1 MQAQRV
7 DWSAAKGMLSEGMS
21 AFVLDSRLAA
31 DTEPVLDLPL
41 CSLRLMNDA
50 RWPWL
55 ILVPQVS
62 DAAELHDLGKAD
74 QAALWREMVMAGRA
88 LKAVTGCEKIN
99 TGALGNIVRQ
109 LHVHV
114 VARNPGDPAWP
125 GPVWGRGPRVPYKTA
140 DIEALSK
147 TIRSQ
152 FGAQK

>member
-1 MQAQRV
+1 
-7 DWSAAKGMLSEGMS
+7 MS
-21 AFVLDSRLAA
+21 DFTLDSRLAA
-31 DTEPVLDLPL
+31 DTFPVVDLPL
-41 CSLRLMNDA
+41 CSLRLMNDS

-55 ILVPQVS
+55 ILVPRI
-62 DAAELHDLGKAD
+62 AGMAELHDLSKAD
-74 QAALWREMVMAGRA
+74 QTRLLDETILAGRA

-125 GPVWGRGPRVPYKTA
+125 GSVWGQGPRVPYETA